1 MSSERAA
8 HLLRLS
14 ALFQAAPAAD
24 VQALAELAQRRMLH
38 RGDVLFSQGDPAESL
53 YVVESGWLKVSKLAA
68 RGQRELV
75 LHLSGPRQVVAGVG
89 VFVEGASY
97 SASAAALEAVSVL
110 TLSAEAVRHRTVHSP
125 GLAQAVIAHFAK
137 RHADLLERLDE
148 LLFSDLNARLARLLL
163 EHTPPGATLLLPTNS
178 ELAARLNTVP
188 ELVSRKLGEFY
199 RQGFISLERR
209 RVRIT
214 DEAALRSL
222 TGP

>member
-24 VQALAELAQRRMLH
+24 VQALAELARLRTLR
-38 RGDVLFSQGDPAESL
+38 RGDVLFHQGDAATHL

-68 RGQRELV
+68 HGQREVV
-75 LHLSGPRQVVAGVG
+75 LHLSGPRQMVSGVS
-89 VFVEGASY
+89 VFVDNARY
-97 SASAAALEAVSVL
+97 SASAAALEDAGVL
-110 TLSAEAVRHRTVHSP
+110 TLSAEAVRHQTAQSP
-125 GLAQAVIAHFAK
+125 ALAQAVIAHFAK
-137 RHADLLERLDE
+137 RHVELLERFDD

-163 EHTPPGATLLLPTNS
+163 EHAPPGTTLLLPTNS
-178 ELAARLNTVP
+178 ELAAHLNTVP

-209 RVRIT
+209 TVRIV

-222 TGP
+222 GGP